1 MQIAGQL
8 YRVKLTVKEFQQ
20 GNNIRKLLHAL
31 EATQI
36 ENALPLGTLPN
47 SPETG
52 VGTAQPTT
60 VRRTVSLPQ
69 LLQNA
74 TRNDGKPYDL

>member
-1 MQIAGQL
+1 MCGLHEI
-8 YRVKLTVKEFQQ
+8 F
-20 GNNIRKLLHAL
+20 GNRKLLHTL
-31 EATQI
+31 EATEI

-60 VRRTVSLPQ
+60 VGRTMSLTN

-74 TRNDGKPYDL
+74 TRNDGKPFET

>member
-1 MQIAGQL
+1 M
-8 YRVKLTVKEFQQ
+8 VTVKELQQ
-20 GNNIRKLLHAL
+20 GADARKLLHAL
-31 EATQI
+31 ETAEI

-60 VRRTVSLPQ
+60 LGRTVSISE
-69 LLQNA
+69 LLKNA
-74 TRNDGKPYDL
+74 LDNEGKPYRL